1 MITECED
8 YTDSKKMPKEYLV
21 LKLRMNFNKELY
33 EKKIISLE
41 IFNNMQNLLI
51 KKMDKMILENIE

>member
-51 KKMDKMILENIE
+51 KKMDKMIL

>member
-8 YTDSKKMPKEYLV
+8 YTDSKKMQKEYLV